1 MLGAL
6 GPLLASLVAVDM
18 GSMKRRIRRNAIL
31 YGIAFAFFLTAYC
44 LLVTALALYL
54 GERWGLSIALL
65 AIAGGMIVLA
75 LILIGSAAIAN
86 SMEAKRRRE
95 AAQAASAQA
104 MMVTAALSAVP
115 SVIKSKPLMA
125 VTIAAGLGFLLMKGV
140 GRSSGSE
147 D

>member
-54 GERWGLSIALL
+54 GERWGLPIALL

-86 SMEAKRRRE
+86 SMEAKRRHE